1 MKKKPSRNVT
11 GDRAVTRRK
20 KKAQRDMLMGMS
32 AGAGLGSM
40 KKSKGGKIM
49 KARGGKMAK
58 GYAKGGSKM
67 MKAMGGRMAMRP
79 TNAGRMGTGTRARP
93 MGAMKGKMAKGY
105 AKGGAKMMKA
115 QVGKFSNI
123 KGRTQGRGTASD
135 KEFKA
140 MSMASLR
147 AQAKKK
153 GMKLVKA

>member
-1 MKKKPSRNVT
+1 MR
-11 GDRAVTRRK
+11 
-20 KKAQRDMLMGMS
+20 
-32 AGAGLGSM
+32 
-40 KKSKGGKIM
+40 KSKGMRKMAKGGTKMM

-105 AKGGAKMMKA
+105 AKGGSMT
-115 QVGKFSNI
+115 V
-123 KGRTQGRGTASD
+123 TQ
-135 KEFKA
+135 
-140 MSMASLR
+140 LR
-147 AQAKKK
+147 AAAKKK

>member
-1 MKKKPSRNVT
+1 MR
-11 GDRAVTRRK
+11 
-20 KKAQRDMLMGMS
+20 
-32 AGAGLGSM
+32 
-40 KKSKGGKIM
+40 KSKGMRKMAKGGTKM
-49 KARGGKMAK
+49 MRARGGKMAK

-67 MKAMGGRMAMRP
+67 MKAQMGNMVTRP
-79 TNAGRMGTGTRARP
+79 MNAGRMGTGTRARP

-115 QVGKFSNI
+115 QAGKFSKI
-123 KGRTQGRGTASD
+123 KGRTPGRGTASD

>member
-1 MKKKPSRNVT
+1 MR
-11 GDRAVTRRK
+11 
-20 KKAQRDMLMGMS
+20 
-32 AGAGLGSM
+32 
-40 KKSKGGKIM
+40 KSKGMRRMAKGGMKMMRASKGGTKMM
-49 KARGGKMAK
+49 KARGGRMA
-58 GYAKGGSKM
+58 AKGGTKM
-67 MKAMGGRMAMRP
+67 
-79 TNAGRMGTGTRARP
+79 

-115 QVGKFSNI
+115 QAGKFSKI
-123 KGRTQGRGTASD
+123 KGRTPGRGTASD